1 MTKQR
6 EWDDTDMLDRLVDG
20 ELGDREYRELL
31 LRLETQPDGWRR
43 CALAFLEAQ
52 AWRREMRALR
62 GYEKMGQAPSRPA
75 ISLGFSR
82 FVLGASPIFS
92 QPLRTEDDRRQTT
105 VVAVRPPTRHW
116 RFAEWLLAV
125 AAGFLIAWSLGPL
138 LSREALTASQPIGI
152 TTSVEQPAS
161 AGADPAQEET
171 ALQIAGLSE
180 TSGLDGGIAET
191 EIVRDADGREW
202 EIQVNDWSPAHA
214 QWLNEEASAFPAEL
228 ARALESLGTRIR
240 RQRGLLP
247 LETSDGRRV
256 VVPIERVEITP
267 VSLAQYR

>member
-43 CALAFLEAQ
+43 CAFAFLEAQ

-62 GYEKMGQAPSRPA
+62 
-75 ISLGFSR
+75 
-82 FVLGASPIFS
+82 
-92 QPLRTEDDRRQTT
+92 TEDDRRETT
-105 VVAVRPPTRHW
+105 AVAVRPPAGHR

-152 TTSVEQPAS
+152 ATSVEQPAS

-180 TSGLDGGIAET
+180 PSDLDGGIAET
-191 EIVRDADGREW
+191 EIVRDDGREW
-202 EIQVNDWSPAHA
+202 EIPVDDWTPQHA
-214 QWLNEEASAFPAEL
+214 QWLNEEESAFPAEL

-240 RQRGLLP
+240 RQRSLLP

-267 VSLAQYR
+267 VSFAQYR